1 MKVARTAASFKLP
14 FSLEG
19 RDGFQILPIVDFKR
33 LHGFS
38 FARGAT
44 CSFFFALLPENRAAL
59 NWAVINQQCEQIK
72 AVIMSGQIMADFFVD
87 DDREV
92 DVGVK
97 DYFSTAVRAG

>member
-33 LHGFS
+33 LHGLS

-44 CSFFFALLPENRAAL
+44 RSFFFPLLSEDGFPLNRPIVDEQSEEIE
-59 NWAVINQQCEQIK
+59 AV
-72 AVIMSGQIMADFFVD
+72 VVSSQIMADFFVD
-87 DDREV
+87 DDRGV

-97 DYFSTAVRAG
+97 DFFSAAVRAG